1 MIIEASKTDKT
12 MRIEINYP
20 ELIADMER
28 TLLEAMEYA
37 RTVDESTK
45 RKISD
50 PSKSKSFKILTKEYN
65 SEEP

>member
-1 MIIEASKTDKT
+1 

-50 PSKSKSFKILTKEYN
+50 PSKSKSFKTLTKEYN
-65 SEEP
+65 SGEP